1 MLSSTVK
8 LREPTM
14 MASRNLKVMKFSNGE
29 MMGRKIELHV
39 GNNGCTKNVV
49 RKNIS
54 MSLTADVAYESKV
67 YLN

>member
-8 LREPTM
+8 LREP
-14 MASRNLKVMKFSNGE
+14 ALVSSRNLKVLKFCNAQ
-29 MMGRKIELHV
+29 MMGQKIELHV
-39 GNNGCTKNVV
+39 GSNGCTKNVV

-54 MSLTADVAYESKV
+54 MSLATDVANESKV